1 MVQEQMPHRLILN
14 DRRELTV
21 TGVTEVVSFD
31 DRLVALLTEQGKL
44 TVHGQNLQL
53 KQLDGGQTKVEGAV
67 MALVYEENAS
77 PRSFWGRLF
86 G

>member
-44 TVHGQNLQL
+44 TVHGQDLQL

-67 MALVYEENAS
+67 TALVYEENTS
-77 PRSFWGRLF
+77 PRGFWGRLF

>member
-1 MVQEQMPHRLILN
+1 MVQEQMPHKLILI

-21 TGVTEVVSFD
+21 TGVTEVLSFD

-53 KQLDGGQTKVEGAV
+53 KQLDGGQTKVEGTV
-67 MALVYEENAS
+67 TALVYEES
-77 PRSFWGRLF
+77 GPSRSFWGRLF